1 MHAGSHEPGSLSM
14 SLLDRSLNTGGVFVL
29 GMGSVLIIG
38 AAFPTQLSGVTARIA
53 AAASP
58 ITCSSTGTSSCLDV
72 TNSSSGVAVYGTS
85 KSGTGLRGLS
95 TSNNGLKAT
104 STSSY
109 GVYGQ
114 SSTGPAAVYGTMLN
128 KIGVLGADTGNGSGV
143 EGTAAGTGSDTRY
156 GYGVG
161 VQGTGLSN
169 GTGVDGTTIGS
180 GTGVEGAVIGD
191 HSPGVG
197 VFGLSEDGPAVEA
210 ESEGSGIGVEIG
222 SVSGTA
228 IVAESTS
235 GVGADITASVDG
247 IVAHAGGLPLLLT
260 DASDTTVFS
269 VDGKGNVNYHGGLHS
284 FVRTRG
290 GDSATSFGSKSTA
303 PTLED
308 TGTGHLV
315 DGSAAVALDRI
326 FASSIDQGSAY
337 RVLIT
342 PDGDSRGLFVASK
355 TPNGFVVRESQGG
368 RSTMD
373 FDYRVVALP
382 LGHAAERMALAPTE
396 PRAPFEK
403 PARPSART
411 LRGVAFARP

>member
-1 MHAGSHEPGSLSM
+1 M

-53 AAASP
+53 AAAAP

-95 TSNNGLKAT
+95 TSNDGLKAT

-114 SSTGPAAVYGTMLN
+114 SSTGPAAVYGTMQN
-128 KIGVLGADTGNGSGV
+128 KVGVLGADTGHGIGV
-143 EGTAAGTGSDTRY
+143 QGTVAGTGGSSEETY
-156 GYGVG
+156 GAG

-169 GTGVDGTTIGS
+169 G
-180 GTGVEGAVIGD
+180 
-191 HSPGVG
+191 VG
-197 VFGLSEDGPAVEA
+197 VAGATVATTSDGIGVQGSAANSKADSLGIALEGLSENGPALVA
-210 ESEGSGIGVEIG
+210 YANGSGVGASIATNG
-222 SVSGTA
+222 GTA

-269 VDGKGNVNYHGGLHS
+269 VDSKGNVNYHGGLHS

-290 GDSATSFGSKSTA
+290 GDSATSFGSKSAA

-326 FASSIDQGSAY
+326 FASSIDRGSAY
-337 RVLIT
+337 RVLVT

-382 LGHAAERMALAPTE
+382 LGHAAERMALAPRSE
-396 PRAPFEK
+396 PRAPLEVPVR
-403 PARPSART
+403 PAART
-411 LRGVAFARP
+411 LRGVPFARP